1 MKTGLKNYLE
11 GVLGAS
17 ALLLDWRVAVAEPS
31 VLSSSLSADRGR
43 SDVEAER
50 TSFNVNKSKYVPSL
64 LDLQKLTVGHA
75 LLLHG
80 EISLL
85 LLLEGLLE
93 LDVFLISIG
102 QLRLQVADLF
112 FGERVL
118 RRKVGFEGHI
128 CGFEPCKLEFD
139 VSF

>member
-1 MKTGLKNYLE
+1 MKTGWKNYLE

-31 VLSSSLSADRGR
+31 VRSSSLSADRGR
-43 SDVEAER
+43 SDVEAEG
-50 TSFNVNKSKYVPSL
+50 TSFTVNESKYIPSL
-64 LDLQKLTVGHA
+64 LDLKKLTVGHA

-93 LDVFLISIG
+93 LDVFL
-102 QLRLQVADLF
+102 VAVVHVSKD
-112 FGERVL
+112 RVEL
-118 RRKVGFEGHI
+118 GAALCYSKAENCNSGLHGDFQAE
-128 CGFEPCKLEFD
+128 KSLLA
-139 VSF
+139 